1 MDGSSKV
8 GMRVEEEPKIVAEF
22 FRNNPEVV
30 RYLFCVIRLQRA
42 TGRPVEWHRVRDGMI
57 PFAVAPNHLERLVRA
72 GVLQRD
78 PSGRYWVD
86 FEDSAL
92 LHGLNPAAVALA
104 RRIALESS
112 RRVAAAAARRKKEAE
127 HRAKWAIQQ
136 EGLRREEA
144 ARNADERRMRE
155 LAERQQE
162 EARKAEVTRARIA
175 AEEERERAR
184 KRAVWEQ
191 GDVRDVAAV
200 FGTGDSVIVQLIRRG
215 IPRREIVRNLHAGEH
230 RIARIRK
237 QLKES

>member
-1 MDGSSKV
+1 
-8 GMRVEEEPKIVAEF
+8 VAEF

-57 PFAVAPNHLERLVRA
+57 PFAVAPNHLEPLVRA

-86 FEDSAL
+86 VDDDAL
-92 LHGLNPAAVALA
+92 LHGLHPAAVALA
-104 RRIALESS
+104 KRVALESF
-112 RRVAAAAARRKKEAE
+112 RRVAAAAARRKEEAE

-144 ARNADERRMRE
+144 ARNADERRKRE
-155 LAERQQE
+155 LAERQAE
-162 EARKAEVTRARIA
+162 VVRKAEVARARIA
-175 AEEERERAR
+175 AEEERERAS

-191 GDVRDVAAV
+191 GDARDVAAT
-200 FGTGDSVIVQLIRRG
+200 FGAGDSVIAQLIRRG
-215 IPRREIVRNLHAGEH
+215 IPRRDIVRHLHAGEH